1 MKTRQLLAL
10 LSAFAAL
17 SVGQTIPNNGIRL
30 DGSFNTPYI
39 SESGGTAYLQISLK
53 TGNFNLHN
61 TRKPMNIAVVIDR
74 SGSMDDERK
83 MDYAK
88 KAFRR
93 LIEQLEPRDILSVI
107 VYDDKIDVLRSARRI
122 GNDKQSILRILD
134 EISPRNSTNLGGGL
148 IVGLHQAEKNIRKEF
163 VNRVI
168 LLSDGLANI
177 GITDPNLL
185 NSIAKEFRRK
195 GVSISTMGVGLDYNE
210 NLMMSLAE
218 SGGGNYYFI
227 EQPNMLASIVRKEFE
242 SVSAVVAQNAV
253 IQLKL
258 DANVRIQDII
268 GCEFTSSENDYR
280 ISIGDLYANDT
291 RELTVELEIPKG
303 KNSFTAARGYLEYSS
318 DKITGTAP
326 SFAVDIQYTKDFTL
340 IEKNRNMEAQAKADV
355 AISTRSV
362 ERAMQA
368 LDEGNQTAAA
378 KAMQEAEAAVSSS
391 PASGAAIT
399 DQRARIEQYQSI
411 LKDEKDSR
419 KAKKSIQYDNY
430 KTQKKK

>member
-268 GCEFTSSENDYR
+268 GC
-280 ISIGDLYANDT
+280 
-291 RELTVELEIPKG
+291 
-303 KNSFTAARGYLEYSS
+303 
-318 DKITGTAP
+318 
-326 SFAVDIQYTKDFTL
+326 
-340 IEKNRNMEAQAKADV
+340 
-355 AISTRSV
+355 
-362 ERAMQA
+362 
-368 LDEGNQTAAA
+368 
-378 KAMQEAEAAVSSS
+378 
-391 PASGAAIT
+391 
-399 DQRARIEQYQSI
+399 
-411 LKDEKDSR
+411 
-419 KAKKSIQYDNY
+419 
-430 KTQKKK
+430 